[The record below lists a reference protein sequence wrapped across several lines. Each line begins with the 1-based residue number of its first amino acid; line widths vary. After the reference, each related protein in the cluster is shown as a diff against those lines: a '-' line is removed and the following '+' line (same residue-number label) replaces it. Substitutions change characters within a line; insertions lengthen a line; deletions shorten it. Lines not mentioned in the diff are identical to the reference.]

1 MSWIEPWLVR
11 HLTCPY
17 DGLRLATKDQTL
29 DCPAGHTFPVVDG
42 VPVLLREDRA
52 PTHHMW
58 WTTAKD
64 VATHREQATSDNAA
78 GLSIDPFVE
87 RWLVA
92 TCGQLYRHYRQPLIR
107 YPIPDLRLRPT
118 PGAVLLDVGSNWGR
132 WALAASQAGFKA
144 VAADPSLA
152 AALAGRRVAGQ
163 LGLEVAYVVAD
174 ARHLPFDADSID
186 VTFSYSVL
194 QHLDKGVVS
203 EIVREMSRVTR
214 PGGKVRVQLA
224 NVLGAR
230 QLYNQATASLERA
243 RDSLHGVRRQPYGFR
258 VRAWTPRE
266 MRRLFSSLVGPT
278 SLSPDGFFSL
288 NAQPSDIDLLGPLSA
303 TVVRASQALCL
314 LARWTPGLADLA
326 DSLFVEALNEKPRPP
341 S

>member
-1 MSWIEPWLVR
+1 MTWIEPWLDQ

-17 DGLRLATKDQTL
+17 DGRRLAAKDQTL
-29 DCPAGHTFPVVDG
+29 DCPARHTFPIVGG
-42 VPVLLREDRA
+42 VPVLLREDRH
-52 PTHHMW
+52 PTHHIW

-64 VATHREQATSDNAA
+64 VANHREEVTSDNAA
-78 GLSIDPFVE
+78 ALSVDPFVE
-87 RWLVA
+87 RWLIG
-92 TCGQLYRHYRQPLIR
+92 TCGQLYRNYRRPLLR
-107 YPIPDLRLRPT
+107 YPIPDIRLRPT

-132 WALAASQAGFKA
+132 WALAAARAGFKA
-144 VAADPSLA
+144 VAVDPSLT
-152 AALAGRRVAGQ
+152 AALTGKRVARQ

-194 QHLDKGVVS
+194 QHLDKSIVA

-214 PGGKVRVQLA
+214 SGGKVRVQLA

-230 QLYNQATASLERA
+230 QLYNQAKTLLKRA
-243 RDSLHGVRRQPYGFR
+243 RDALNRVHRQPYDFR
-258 VRAWTPRE
+258 VRTWTPGE
-266 MRRLFSSLVGPT
+266 MRRLFSALVGPT

-288 NAQPSDIDLLGPLSA
+288 NAQPSDIELLDPLSA
-303 TVVRASQALCL
+303 AVVRTSQALCR
-314 LARWTPGLADLA
+314 LARWTPGLVDFA
-326 DSLFVEALNEKPRPP
+326 DSLLVEAVNEKLR